1 MAVRKVVLTPDPIL
15 KQKASKVTEVDA
27 EVKQIIADLIDT
39 LNAAT
44 NPEGS
49 GIAAP
54 QIGISKQI
62 CIARRFIED
71 PNIDGKT
78 ITKDYVL
85 INPEMLDESETLD
98 LGWEGCL
105 SIPNLYG
112 KVLRSRKIKISALN
126 EDGQSVK
133 IKATGFFARVIQHE
147 IDHLQGI
154 LFTEKLVGQP
164 VTEAEFDKILEQGK
178 A

>member
-1 MAVRKVVLTPDPIL
+1 MAVKKIVLTPDPIL
-15 KQKASKVTEVDA
+15 NQKTSKVTEVNE
-27 EVKQIIADLIDT
+27 EVKQLIADLIDT
-39 LNAAT
+39 LNSAT

-54 QIGISKQI
+54 QIGISKQV

-78 ITKDYVL
+78 IIKDYVL
-85 INPEMLDESETLD
+85 INPEILDASEIQD

-126 EDGQSVK
+126 EDGQNIK
-133 IKATGFFARVIQHE
+133 IKATGFFARVIQHG
-147 IDHLQGI
+147 IDHLQGK
-154 LFTEKLVGQP
+154 LFTEKIIGKP
-164 VTEAEFDKILEQGK
+164 MTEKEFDKMLEQGE
-178 A
+178 